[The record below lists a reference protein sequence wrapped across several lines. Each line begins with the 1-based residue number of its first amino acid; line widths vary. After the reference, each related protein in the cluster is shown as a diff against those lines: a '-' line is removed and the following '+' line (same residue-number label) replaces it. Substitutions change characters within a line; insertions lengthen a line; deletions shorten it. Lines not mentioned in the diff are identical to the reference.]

1 MLVHFIRY
9 LPEVS
14 EAELQAMARKSSAP
28 VTNAIHMEFTAMR
41 RFLVATIAAVM
52 LMAWS
57 PALGAHPGHE
67 QKVLGTVTMVA
78 PDHVMLKTP
87 DGRDATVQ
95 INNDT
100 KFVRAK
106 KAVTASDMKVG
117 MRIVITAV
125 TDGDDDKLIAKIVEL
140 GQAPATK

>member
-1 MLVHFIRY
+1 MDREFGFGR
-9 LPEVS
+9 
-14 EAELQAMARKSSAP
+14 
-28 VTNAIHMEFTAMR
+28 NAIHTEFTTMS

-78 PDHVMLKTP
+78 PDHVMVKTP
-87 DGRDATVQ
+87 EGKDTTIQ
-95 INNDT
+95 INKDT

-106 KAVTASDMKVG
+106 KAMKAADMIVG
-117 MRIVITAV
+117 MRIVIAAT
-125 TDGDDDKLIAKIVEL
+125 TDEDDDKLIAKTIEL
-140 GQAPATK
+140 GKAPATK